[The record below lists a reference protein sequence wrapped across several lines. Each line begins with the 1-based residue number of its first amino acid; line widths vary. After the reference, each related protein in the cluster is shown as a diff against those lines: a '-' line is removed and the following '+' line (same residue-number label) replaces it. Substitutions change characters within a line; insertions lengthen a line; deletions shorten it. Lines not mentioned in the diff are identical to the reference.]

1 MRRTYRGGEA
11 APRGNYWN
19 PWTGDWVTLGEEGGV
34 LPDAQGKYVSAKPGL
49 MLLVAPFLGLAY
61 WLMLPG
67 VFFAVLIQFVAV
79 KMGRGAR
86 SAWRTVTGAAAR

>member
-1 MRRTYRGGEA
+1 MRRTYHGGET

-34 LPDAQGKYVSAKPGL
+34 LPHAQGKYVRARSGV

-67 VFFAVLIQFVAV
+67 VFFAVLIQFIGVR
-79 KMGRGAR
+79 MGRGAR
-86 SAWRTVTGAAAR
+86 VAWRAVTGAAAR